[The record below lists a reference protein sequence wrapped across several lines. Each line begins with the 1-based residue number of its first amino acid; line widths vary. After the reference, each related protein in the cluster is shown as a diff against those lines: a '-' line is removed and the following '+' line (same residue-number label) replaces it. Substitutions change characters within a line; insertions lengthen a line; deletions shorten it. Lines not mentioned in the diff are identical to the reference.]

1 MDWSAN
7 WICPPDECEVTWEW
21 CVEVVS
27 VIYVDDDGFE
37 FGSSKLESYSLA
49 SKYKRYILCLNSF
62 ETHYLFWCQSVSD
75 QNEVSEVG
83 LWWYVSQVHQETS
96 SVSLKIQ
103 IVEKNEEW
111 NLS

>member
-49 SKYKRYILCLNSF
+49 SKYKSDSLKPPRHI
-62 ETHYLFWCQSVSD
+62 YLFWCQSALN

-83 LWWYVSQVHQETS
+83 WW
-96 SVSLKIQ
+96 
-103 IVEKNEEW
+103 
-111 NLS
+111 